1 MENKASSSV
10 KSEQKTME
18 FKLPELKY
26 FFKAGVQFGHQAK
39 KWNPKMRDYIFD
51 KKNDIHIIDVSQT
64 LPMLKG
70 AMQFLYEISSK
81 GGQILFVGSK
91 RQARDIVKKYAIES
105 GTFYV
110 INRWPGGLMTNFN
123 LIKSSLKKFN
133 NLESEFESGVEGRTK
148 FEISQMKKDWV
159 KMNRLYEGIKTMNGF
174 PQAIVVVD
182 SKYERGAIKEAKL
195 KNIPVVA
202 LVDTNADPT
211 KVDYPIVTNDDA
223 IKSIELIVSLLS
235 EAIKKGNNGRGIKHT
250 LRDYTNYEV
259 KIKKAEVNVTK
270 QESIAIKNEVADEVE
285 TAKVTK
291 IKVSSKIKAGKGILE
306 RIQEEAETKK
316 VEKAETSR

>member
-1 MENKASSSV
+1 
-10 KSEQKTME
+10 
-18 FKLPELKY
+18 
-26 FFKAGVQFGHQAK
+26 
-39 KWNPKMRDYIFD
+39 
-51 KKNDIHIIDVSQT
+51 
-64 LPMLKG
+64 
-70 AMQFLYEISSK
+70 
-81 GGQILFVGSK
+81 
-91 RQARDIVKKYAIES
+91 
-105 GTFYV
+105 
-110 INRWPGGLMTNFN
+110 
-123 LIKSSLKKFN
+123 
-133 NLESEFESGVEGRTK
+133 
-148 FEISQMKKDWV
+148 
-159 KMNRLYEGIKTMNGF
+159 MNGF